1 MFWCVLD
8 FLYCGS
14 VVDDDDDAH
23 CKVFFTKITELN
35 HDLSKLHISIPYIY
49 LHFCI
54 RICRVE
60 LIALLIAQNCKTDPH
75 THTGWQIKWR
85 PIAQREEEEKNCNYF
100 GEEAEGKKST
110 A

>member
-1 MFWCVLD
+1 MLD

-75 THTGWQIKWR
+75 THTQAGKSNDDLLH
-85 PIAQREEEEKNCNYF
+85 REKKRKKIVTTSEKKQK
-100 GEEAEGKKST
+100 GKK
-110 A
+110 AQPK